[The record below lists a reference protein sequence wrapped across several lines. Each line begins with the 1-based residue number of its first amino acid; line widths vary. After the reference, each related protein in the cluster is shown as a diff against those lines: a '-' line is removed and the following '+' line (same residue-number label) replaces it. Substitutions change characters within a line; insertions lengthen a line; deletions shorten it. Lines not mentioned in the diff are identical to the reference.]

1 MIDGLRFNRIHL
13 GRQVVEKV
21 DLNAGG
27 VAFYDGASSADPSE
41 LECSQWITSILK
53 DTQPLV
59 LPEQALVVT
68 EILEA
73 IYTSSKTGKAVY
85 FD

>member
-13 GRQVVEKV
+13 GRQVVEQV

-27 VAFYDGASSADPSE
+27 VAFYDGASAADPAE
-41 LECSQWITSILK
+41 LECSQWITSILN
-53 DTQPLV
+53 DTNPLV